1 VGEAPDSAASA
12 KRVLRTR
19 LLAARSALSADQLE
33 AARAAVCG
41 HVLVQMDAATAVGRP
56 WYIVCG
62 YQPLPTEPGS
72 VALLEAMA
80 ERGAAVLVPLMRPDR
95 DLDWTRWPAGA
106 PLGIDEVARAT
117 VLLVPA
123 LAVDWSGRRLGR
135 GGGSYDRV
143 LARVSAAVPV
153 AALLHR
159 GEILDE
165 VPADPWDRTV
175 NAVVT
180 PDGWLDIPAPLNTA
194 DSG

>member
-1 VGEAPDSAASA
+1 
-12 KRVLRTR
+12 VLRTR
-19 LLAARSALSADQLE
+19 LLDARKALTADQLE
-33 AARAAVCG
+33 AARAAVRG
-41 HVLVQMDAATAVGRP
+41 HVLVQMDAAEAAGLP

-80 ERGAAVLVPLMRPDR
+80 GRGAAVLVPLMRPDR

-106 PLGIDEVARAT
+106 PLGVDEVARAT

-123 LAVDWSGRRLGR
+123 LAVDWHGQRLGR

-143 LARVSAAVPV
+143 LARVGADVPV
-153 AALLHR
+153 AALLHS

-165 VPADPWDRTV
+165 VPADPWDRPV
-175 NAVVT
+175 NAAVT
-180 PDGWLDIPAPLNTA
+180 PDGWLNIPASAGTA
-194 DSG
+194 GSG

>member
-1 VGEAPDSAASA
+1 VGEPPGSTASA
-12 KRVLRTR
+12 KRVLRSR
-19 LLAARSALSADQLE
+19 LLAVRNALTADQLE
-33 AARAAVCG
+33 AARAAVRR

-95 DLDWTRWPAGA
+95 DLDWTRWPAGV
-106 PLGIDEVARAT
+106 PLGVDEVALAT

-123 LAVDWSGRRLGR
+123 LAVDGHGRRLGR

-143 LARVSAAVPV
+143 LARVRADVPV

-165 VPADPWDRTV
+165 VPADAWDRPV

-180 PDGWLDIPAPLNTA
+180 PDGWLEIPAPVNTA
-194 DSG
+194 GSE